1 MLALRM
7 GQEVIC
13 TYSLGFFF
21 GPGFP
26 RGLGRPL
33 STPCPSPLLE
43 PGTGPFRFFTGW
55 SGFVWSADGTGVR
68 FVSEGSSLADT
79 GFSSTSTLGIDVDGG
94 EGEDLTISFFGAEE
108 KRDKSCGESL
118 SMAIRDGFFILSD
131 RA

>member
-1 MLALRM
+1 M
-7 GQEVIC
+7 
-13 TYSLGFFF
+13 
-21 GPGFP
+21 
-26 RGLGRPL
+26 
-33 STPCPSPLLE
+33 
-43 PGTGPFRFFTGW
+43 
-55 SGFVWSADGTGVR
+55 R

-79 GFSSTSTLGIDVDGG
+79 GFSSTSTLGVDADGG